1 MTSKPIPARSSTL
14 KAVLSNGTLWKV
26 ISLLVSVGLMVYVLS
41 KIQLDDFF
49 RLLRDVPAWSLIIS
63 FGMYIVLQTIRGVR
77 FRTLLADPRPS
88 LASMMPIIVYH
99 NFLNRVLPFNTG
111 ELSYV
116 VLINQRLKQ
125 PGSDTISS
133 LVTARLFDLAM
144 VLLAGAFGILSVS
157 TDQFGSKPVL
167 FVGLLAIFVAYMFAL
182 YYSGS
187 LIRLSAR
194 IWAWAFA
201 PRLVHR
207 FPKLENAV
215 EGRLHTLSLRF
226 DRIHEP
232 RLLLMTGLL
241 SFLTYAS
248 SAAFDTT
255 LLRGL
260 GVTQPLGTLLAIISI
275 KMFIE
280 AIPVVVTGFGVIE
293 GSWAFG
299 LVTLAGLDVSTA
311 ASIGVFLHAWQ
322 VIAAGI
328 TGMIGYFILARS
340 KAKQGAS
347 SEIRTTSS

>member
-1 MTSKPIPARSSTL
+1 MTSNRIPAASSTL
-14 KAVLSNGTLWKV
+14 RAVLSNGTLWKV
-26 ISLLVSVGLMVYVLS
+26 LSLIVSVGLMVYVLS
-41 KIQLDDFF
+41 KIHLDDFF
-49 RLLRDVPAWSLIIS
+49 RLARSVPAWSLIGS
-63 FGMYIVLQTIRGVR
+63 FCLYVVLQTIRGLR
-77 FRTLLADPRPS
+77 FRALLAEPRPS
-88 LASMMPIIVYH
+88 LLSMMPIIVYH

-111 ELSYV
+111 EVSYV

-157 TDQFGSKPVL
+157 TEQFGSKPLL
-167 FVGLLAIFVAYMFAL
+167 FGGLLAVFIVYMFAL

-187 LIRLSAR
+187 LIRLATR
-194 IWAWAFA
+194 IWTWAFA
-201 PRLVHR
+201 PRLVRR
-207 FPKLENAV
+207 FPKLENTV
-215 EGRLHTLSLRF
+215 ETKLHTLSLRF

-232 RLLLMTGLL
+232 RLLLTTCLL
-241 SFLTYAS
+241 SFCTYAA

-322 VIAAGI
+322 VVAAGI
-328 TGMIGYFILARS
+328 TGMIGYAILARG
-340 KAKQGAS
+340 KRQQ
-347 SEIRTTSS
+347 RTTSEAQTTS